1 MKNIIRIAS
10 AALLTVS
17 VSACGTG
24 NTAEASKTTAAPA
37 ETAAANSETTAEST
51 PATVE
56 EAVQEIEEQVNA
68 AEEWTGEGSIG
79 DYAVV
84 TDFLSADGVLY
95 GKVSYVRADSS
106 LITEEVLNDW
116 YFNHFLTSDVN
127 FAIIAYTDQ
136 ENTGAF
142 ASNDLVITG
151 TPITQNEQG
160 VYAVDGSVE
169 YTPAATYYVQDE
181 KLVKIGG

>member
-1 MKNIIRIAS
+1 MKKTIRMTL
-10 AALLTVS
+10 AAILAVS
-17 VSACGTG
+17 VSACSTG
-24 NTAEASKTTAAPA
+24 NTADQAETASSPA

-51 PATVE
+51 PAAVE
-56 EAVQEIEEQVNA
+56 ETIQEIEEQVNS

-79 DYAVV
+79 DKAVV
-84 TDFLSADGVLY
+84 TDFISADGTLY

-106 LITEEVLNDW
+106 LITEEVLTDW

-142 ASNDLVITG
+142 ASRDLVITG
-151 TPITQNEQG
+151 TPLMQNEQG
-160 VYAVDGSVE
+160 VYAVDSSKE
-169 YTPAATYYVQDE
+169 YTPTATYYVQNDA
-181 KLVKIGG
+181 LVKIGG